1 MNKSGLIIKYL
12 LGLCNLRSIF
22 KDMPAKMISESLW
35 YEVENNT
42 ISPLHLFLLTNH
54 KAIIFS
60 VVKTLVYKIFY

>member
-1 MNKSGLIIKYL
+1 
-12 LGLCNLRSIF
+12 
-22 KDMPAKMISESLW
+22 MISESLW